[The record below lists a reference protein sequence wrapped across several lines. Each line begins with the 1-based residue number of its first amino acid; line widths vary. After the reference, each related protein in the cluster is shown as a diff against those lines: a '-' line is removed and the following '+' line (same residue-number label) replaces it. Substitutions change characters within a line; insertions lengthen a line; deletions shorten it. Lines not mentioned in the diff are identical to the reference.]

1 MFFPMVGFENPALG
15 FFLFIHKFKKRRG
28 KMRLVKTVFG
38 FLHEYFGLYLFI
50 VTILLIWLLQ
60 DVCNES
66 ISPCSVLRNGFVPLI
81 ISIWAN
87 ILTSLKDR
95 KKLNDNNDNLQGA
108 YSKKDANIHGL
119 NSEIIGIT
127 ETLARKIEDE
137 EIKKDFKRILIKA
150 KNIQACVKP
159 KGEI

>member
-1 MFFPMVGFENPALG
+1 
-15 FFLFIHKFKKRRG
+15 
-28 KMRLVKTVFG
+28 MRLIKTIIEF
-38 FLHEYFGLYLFI
+38 FQEYFGLYLFLVI
-50 VTILLIWLLQ
+50 VLLIWLLQ
-60 DVCNES
+60 SACDETFSFCN
-66 ISPCSVLRNGFVPLI
+66 VLRNLI
-81 ISIWAN
+81 IPLFISIMAN
-87 ILTSLKDR
+87 ILTSLKDQ
-95 KKLNDNNDNLQGA
+95 KKLNDNNNNLQGA

-159 KGEI
+159 KGEF

>member
-1 MFFPMVGFENPALG
+1 MRQIKTIIGILQEYLG
-15 FFLFIHKFKKRRG
+15 FH
-28 KMRLVKTVFG
+28 LVLVM
-38 FLHEYFGLYLFI
+38 
-50 VTILLIWLLQ
+50 VLLIWAFQ
-60 DVCNES
+60 GVCYETLSLCN
-66 ISPCSVLRNGFVPLI
+66 VLRNLLMPLFV
-81 ISIWAN
+81 SILAN
-87 ILTSLKDR
+87 VLTSLMDR
-95 KKLNDNNDNLQGA
+95 KKLNDNNNNLQEA